1 MPVPYANTPGT
12 WQTLLVTAFRLID
25 DAQARC
31 GHAFD
36 WSMGG
41 GTALMLRHRHRVSKD
56 IDIFVSDPQILGFLN
71 PRLGGLAEDIAE
83 RHDEG
88 AMFVKLYLPEGE
100 IDFVVSA
107 PLTSPGWEPVEL
119 LGRTVRLETDVEI
132 VTKKLWHRGQSAKA
146 RDLLDLCLVIQNDP
160 ERLRAAAPFLVKNRE
175 AFLTQL
181 ENRRDI
187 LKSEFEALD
196 TLDYSPEF
204 EASVQ
209 LARDFLL
216 AL

>member
-1 MPVPYANTPGT
+1 
-12 WQTLLVTAFRLID
+12 
-25 DAQARC
+25 
-31 GHAFD
+31 
-36 WSMGG
+36 MGG

-56 IDIFVSDPQILGFLN
+56 IDIFVTDPQILGFLN

-88 AMFVKLYLPEGE
+88 ALFVKLYLPEGE

-119 LGRTVRLETDVEI
+119 LGRGVRLETDVEI

-160 ERLRAAAPFLVKNRE
+160 EGLRAAAPFLVKNRE
-175 AFLTQL
+175 PFLTQL
-181 ENRRDI
+181 EHRSEI
-187 LKSEFEALD
+187 LKSEFAALD
-196 TLDYSPEF
+196 TLDYQPEF
-204 EASVQ
+204 GASVQ
-209 LARDFLL
+209 LALGFLR